1 MNYLIVISIIFLYNI
16 LNLYVRNRI
25 NNSIY
30 LDENRRKLHQKL
42 IWILPFLGPIIIYGF
57 WRNKSK
63 DELDVMTK
71 AKRKQ
76 DKSNFYESGKGIYG

>member
-1 MNYLIVISIIFLYNI
+1 MNYIILSAVLILYFIF
-16 LNLYVRNRI
+16 NLYVRNRI

-30 LDENRRKLHQKL
+30 LDEKRRELHQKL

-57 WRNKSK
+57 WKNKSK

-71 AKRKQ
+71 SKRKH